1 MAKDKTEQKKAKL
14 SFFPTFFSTPKVEKT
29 NAPPRDYLSLAK
41 RYTPKPETFLLAGA
55 TAPLELLTIKRIADP
70 KYKLTPYSGI
80 MKELGIKGL
89 IQGWG
94 ARVLYCS
101 VGTFTTI
108 GLLDYTD
115 NNLFL
120 TTVLKNP
127 LNLPLSL
134 FSNAQQ
140 NGKNLKESFKFVGG
154 SVFNLTVNASFLA
167 RNFAGILC
175 WEMGV
180 KVRDYIYKSSGES
193 NTQGATTAAIL
204 TSGISATIMNAWLK
218 PFFTGKGPLGLKLA
232 IANALLKDC
241 WPLAGREFI
250 STTMYFINKPFPEKE
265 KQEPVEEPDNE
276 ATIRP
281 K

>member
-1 MAKDKTEQKKAKL
+1 MGVSD
-14 SFFPTFFSTPKVEKT
+14 V
-29 NAPPRDYLSLAK
+29 PPRDYLSVVK
-41 RYTPKPETFLLAGA
+41 RYIPKPETFLLAAA
-55 TAPLELLTIKRIADP
+55 TAPLESLTIKRIADP
-70 KYKLTPYSGI
+70 KYKFTPYSGI
-80 MKELGIKGL
+80 MKEIGIKGL
-89 IQGWG
+89 FQGWG
-94 ARVLYCS
+94 ARVLYCTG
-101 VGTFTTI
+101 GTCTTI

-140 NGKNLKESFKFVGG
+140 NGKTLKESFKFMSG

-167 RNFAGILC
+167 RNSAGIAC

-180 KVRDYIYKSSGES
+180 KVRDSIYKNSGES
-193 NTQGATTAAIL
+193 NTQLATTAAIF
-204 TSGISATIMNAWLK
+204 TSGISATIMNAWFK
-218 PFFTGKGPLGLKLA
+218 PFFTGKGPFGLKLA

-241 WPLAGREFI
+241 GPLAGREFI
-250 STTMYFINKPFPEKE
+250 STLMYFINKPFPRKE
-265 KQEPVEEPDNE
+265 KQAPVEEPENE
-276 ATIRP
+276 GTLCP

>member
-1 MAKDKTEQKKAKL
+1 MAKGKTEQQRNTL
-14 SFFPTFFSTPKVEKT
+14 SFFPAFFSSPKRETTDV
-29 NAPPRDYLSLAK
+29 PPKDYLFVAK
-41 RYTPKPETFLLAGA
+41 RYIPKPETFLLAGA

-70 KYKLTPYSGI
+70 KYKLTPYSRI

-89 IQGWG
+89 IQGWS
-94 ARVLYCS
+94 ARILYCTG
-101 VGTFTTI
+101 GTCTTI

-140 NGKNLKESFKFVGG
+140 NGKNFKESFKFVGS

-167 RNFAGILC
+167 RNFAGIAC

-180 KVRDYIYKSSGES
+180 KVRDYLYKSSGES
-193 NTQGATTAAIL
+193 NTQWATTAAIF
-204 TSGISATIMNAWLK
+204 TSGISATVMNAWLK
-218 PFFTGKGPLGLKLA
+218 PFFTGKGPFGLKLA

-241 WPLAGREFI
+241 WPLVGREFI
-250 STTMYFINKPFPEKE
+250 STTMYFINKPFPEKK
-265 KQEPVEEPDNE
+265 KQEPLEELDNE
-276 ATIRP
+276 GTIRP